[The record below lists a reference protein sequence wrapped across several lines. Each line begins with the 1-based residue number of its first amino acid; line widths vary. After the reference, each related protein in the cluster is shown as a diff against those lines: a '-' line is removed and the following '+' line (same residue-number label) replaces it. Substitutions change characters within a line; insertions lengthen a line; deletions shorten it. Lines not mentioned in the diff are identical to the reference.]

1 MAAKKLKT
9 ATHMAT
15 SGKAEPAAAPGR
27 WYIWLLLVVTAIVFS
42 GVTSHQLT
50 FIDDDK
56 YIITNPFLR
65 DLSLK
70 GIGAI
75 FTSFYEF
82 NYHPLTTLTWLLE
95 YSLFGLNATVYHVVN
110 LALHLANV
118 WLVYRLA
125 QRLSG
130 KENVALMVA
139 ALFALHPLHVESIAW
154 VSERKGLLSGLF
166 YFMSLI
172 AYVRYVDGSRRKD
185 LLLCFVWFLFAC
197 ASKSAAVTLPLVLMA
212 IDWYRGRRVAASL
225 LEKIPFLL
233 VSILFGVLA
242 VLSQKAG
249 GSMTDLLPQYGLIN
263 RIFLFTGGLAFYF
276 VKLAIPYPLSAI
288 HFFPDVSGGALPWYF
303 YASVPL
309 LAAIGWGVWKMRSG
323 ARELRFGLLF
333 FLAAMVVM
341 LQLLP
346 VGGAY
351 AAERYT
357 YVSYFG
363 LFYAIVQWVD
373 GAGFREVGHRVL
385 AAVLLLFTFV
395 SWARVGDWRDTD
407 TILGDIV
414 YKNEGNSRNSLV
426 HYHWGQYY
434 TYRQQWPEAA
444 DQYSRS
450 LTIDQRNFPALLRR
464 GEALDA
470 MGRYKEAMADYT
482 AARLI
487 DAKSAVVYNNMGW
500 TRFGLGDP
508 AAALLLIDTAITL
521 DSKLATAY
529 NNRGWIKLQQKDS
542 VAALSDFDA
551 AIRMQPG
558 FAKAYYNR
566 ALVKLYRGD
575 ATGAMAD
582 YTTIIR
588 MYPNESLA
596 WFNRGLVHLQLLDK
610 QAAARDMHRAAD
622 LGNRNAASIL
632 TAELRG
638 M

>member
-9 ATHMAT
+9 ATPMAT
-15 SGKAEPAAAPGR
+15 SGKAEPTAATGR
-27 WYIWLLLVVTAIVFS
+27 WYIWLLLLVTAIVFS
-42 GVTSHQLT
+42 GVAGHQLT

-56 YIITNPFLR
+56 YIITNPYLR

-70 GIGAI
+70 GIGSI
-75 FTSFYEF
+75 FTSFYEY
-82 NYHPLTTLTWLLE
+82 NYHPLTTLTWLIE
-95 YSLFGLNATVYHVVN
+95 YSLFGLDPGVYHIVN
-110 LALHLANV
+110 LCLHLCSV

-130 KENVALMVA
+130 KENVALIVA
-139 ALFALHPLHVESIAW
+139 ALFALHPLHVESVAW

-166 YFMSLI
+166 SFMALI
-172 AYVRYVDGSRRKD
+172 AYVRYVDEAKRKD
-185 LLLCFVWFLFAC
+185 LVFTFIWFLFAC
-197 ASKSAAVTLPLVLMA
+197 ASKSAAVTLPLAMLA
-212 IDWYRGRRVAASL
+212 IDWYRGRKMTGTL
-225 LEKIPFLL
+225 IEKIPFFI
-233 VSILFGVLA
+233 VSVLFGVLA
-242 VLSQKAG
+242 IMSQKAG
-249 GSMTDLLPQYGLIN
+249 GSMTDLLPQYGLLN

-276 VKLAIPYPLSAI
+276 VKLVIPYPLSAI

-303 YASVPL
+303 YASMPL
-309 LAAIGWGVWKMRSG
+309 LATIGWGVWKMHSG
-323 ARELRFGLLF
+323 AREVRFGILF
-333 FLAAMVVM
+333 FLATMLVM

-363 LFYAIVQWVD
+363 LFYAIVQWVEV
-373 GAGFREVGHRVL
+373 AGFREIGHRVL
-385 AAVLLLFTFV
+385 AVVLLLFAFV
-395 SWARVGDWRDTD
+395 SWARVKDWRDTD
-407 TILGDIV
+407 SILGDIV
-414 YKNEGNSRNSLV
+414 LKNEGNSRNALV

-434 TYRQQWPEAA
+434 TYRQQWPAAA
-444 DQYSRS
+444 DQYARS
-450 LTIDQRNFPALLRR
+450 LSIDTRYFPALLKR

-482 AARLI
+482 AARNI
-487 DAKSAVVYNNMGW
+487 DPKSATLYNNMGW
-500 TRFGLGDP
+500 TRFGLGD
-508 AAALLLIDTAITL
+508 AATALSLIDTAIML
-521 DSKLATAY
+521 DDSLASAY

-542 VAALSDFDA
+542 VAAVSDFDA
-551 AIRMQPG
+551 AIRLQPA
-558 FAKAYYNR
+558 FAKPYYNR
-566 ALVKLYRGD
+566 ALVKLYHGD
-575 ATGAMAD
+575 ARAAIAD
-582 YTTIIR
+582 YSAIIR

-596 WFNRGLVHLQLLDK
+596 WFNRGLVYLQLLDK

>member
-9 ATHMAT
+9 ANPMAT
-15 SGKAEPAAAPGR
+15 SGKAEPTATTGR

-42 GVTSHQLT
+42 DVTGHQLT

-56 YIITNPFLR
+56 YIITNPYLR
-65 DLSLK
+65 DFSAK

-75 FTSFYEF
+75 FTSFYEY
-82 NYHPLTTLTWLLE
+82 NYHPLTTFTWLIE
-95 YSLFGLNATVYHVVN
+95 YSLFGLDPGVYHVVN
-110 LALHLANV
+110 VCLHLCST

-130 KENVALMVA
+130 KENVALIVA
-139 ALFALHPLHVESIAW
+139 ALFALHPLHVESVAW

-166 YFMSLI
+166 YFMALI
-172 AYVRYVDGSRRKD
+172 AYVRYADGSRRKD
-185 LLLCFVWFLFAC
+185 LLLAFVWFLLAC
-197 ASKSAAVTLPLVLMA
+197 ASKSAAVTLPLAMLA
-212 IDWYRGRRVAASL
+212 IDWYRGRKITSTLA
-225 LEKIPFLL
+225 EKIPFFL
-233 VSILFGVLA
+233 VSVLFGVLA
-242 VLSQKAG
+242 ILSQKAG
-249 GSMTDLLPQYGLIN
+249 GSMTDLLPQYGLVN

-276 VKLAIPYPLSAI
+276 VKLVVPYPLSAI
-288 HFFPDVSGGALPWYF
+288 HFFPDVSGAAFPWYF
-303 YASVPL
+303 YVSVPL
-309 LAAIGWGVWKMRSG
+309 LAAIGWGAWKMRSG
-323 ARELRFGLLF
+323 AHEVRFGILF
-333 FLAAMVVM
+333 FLAAMAVM

-373 GAGFREVGHRVL
+373 TAGFRETGHRVL
-385 AAVLLLFTFV
+385 AAILLLFAFV
-395 SWARVGDWRDTD
+395 SWSRVKDWRDTD
-407 TILGDIV
+407 SILGDIV
-414 YKNEGNSRNSLV
+414 LKNEGNSHNGLV
-426 HYHWGQYY
+426 HFHWGQYY
-434 TYRQQWPEAA
+434 TYRQQWPAAA

-450 LTIDQRNFPALLRR
+450 LSIDPRNFPALLKR

-470 MGRYKEAMADYT
+470 MGRYKEAMADYSI
-482 AARLI
+482 ARNI
-487 DAKSAVVYNNMGW
+487 DPKSAALYNNMGW
-500 TRFGLGDP
+500 TSFGLGDP
-508 AAALLLIDTAITL
+508 ATAVALIDTAIML
-521 DSKLATAY
+521 DDSLAAAY

-542 VAALSDFDA
+542 SAAVRDFDA
-551 AIRMQPG
+551 AIRLQPA
-558 FAKAYYNR
+558 FAKPYYNR
-566 ALVKLYRGD
+566 ALVKLYQGEAR
-575 ATGAMAD
+575 AAVAD
-582 YTTIIR
+582 YSAIIR

-596 WFNRGLVHLQLLDK
+596 WFNRGLVYLQLLDK